1 MKLSLMDT
9 MYKLSTILSLALI
22 LFLSTYAEAQVR
34 LRVRVDAGNATCSN
48 CCDQGIFGGCT
59 GSDPRWRVNIGN
71 QGWTTYPQSGL
82 CFTNPPNTQ
91 YDELFNCPSSYPANL
106 QVCLRTFD
114 DDGAV
119 CIVSED
125 CGQTNCQNFIAPAPG
140 GSATYTI
147 NINQGN
153 ACGGSVTFTI
163 FATGSFPGLGNDQ
176 ICNAINLGTLNSNST
191 IGNNGLSNYNNFCA
205 GNAGDPNPWGGNN
218 DQGVWF
224 QFTTD
229 PFPSAVIEIQANS
242 DPQNNG
248 NSIDLQLAIYESS
261 TGNCSGALTLIK
273 DEYQGLGLFDDEDM
287 SVNCLSPNTTYFI
300 LVDGESTFLI
310 NNGGQEGFFGLQV
323 RDDGIL
329 QAGDE
334 ICDAENLGA
343 VPIAGSVATPNL
355 SRSNVCATNIND
367 PNPGAWASDQTVW
380 FMFQAPPSGHVIVD
394 ADSDLPFLL
403 GGTDAIDIQLA
414 VYETNNGLCTG
425 ILTNTASD
433 YTPGLFSETMEVKCL
448 TAGQNYWVM
457 LDGSALNV
465 SGIFD
470 LTISDGGIYPAPN
483 DLICDAIP
491 LGNPGVGGTVGLNNQ
506 NNYCADNIFEPI
518 PSNWGNDQGVWYTFI
533 APPSGKIEIQLDN
546 GGLFSSDNIDLQV
559 AVYDLSG
566 MICSGIPSEIK
577 SEHEGIGILWD
588 EDMEVD
594 CLIPGREYWI
604 LVDGEG
610 SLIDP
615 DLQEGI
621 FDIQVYGDPQAPASP
636 YDDPCNAF
644 ALGDPSGGN
653 VGTTTGPVH
662 HSQNNFCATATGE
675 PQPSGFTADQTVWYT
690 FVAPGTGN
698 VNIQLTSDPIF
709 GGTDAIDLQIAVWDS
724 PTGCNGPWR
733 EHVSG
738 DGLLYDVDLDVFC
751 LRPGVTYYVQIDGQ
765 SIPLI
770 EDGEGYFDITIT
782 EIPPIPVAPNDSICN
797 AIALGNPFAGTVG
810 ATNQQNLCADNL
822 GDPTPTAF
830 GTDQTV
836 WYSFTTPATGGPYA
850 VDINC
855 TSSLPWPFGN
865 QDAIDLQIAVFSS
878 SNNTCTGALTEIES
892 GYSLLNLFNE
902 DLNVACLLPAMTY
915 YVMVDGSFLDV
926 QGYFDISISQATSVP
941 IPTND
946 LICQH
951 EDLGT
956 VPIGGTLNNGLNYHN
971 FCSDVEPGEPNPFA
985 IEQTVWFSFLAP
997 NHAGANA
1004 TANVTISVES
1014 DPANLG
1020 DGVDCQLAVYESSNN
1035 LCTGTMNLLENGTD
1049 DPLFSFDASV
1059 SVTCLYPG
1067 RRYWVQVDGS
1077 LLNQEGYFQIEV
1089 EDDGNGYRPPYNILC
1104 NAEPLGV
1111 VPNGGSI
1118 NNNIDYTNL
1127 CSDTEAGEPTPSAFS
1142 IDKTVWFT
1150 FQAPSSGNVI
1160 IDAFSDPNNL
1170 GDDIDLQLALYYST
1184 TNSCTGPFLEVDSDH
1199 DIFNKDES
1207 LSVDCLEPGRIY
1219 FLQVDGSNGL
1229 FGDEDGWF
1237 TLRVRDDGGT
1247 SNFPYNNDICS
1258 AYNFG
1263 VPATTQTLNGES
1275 NVCANVEIG
1284 EPGIGNYASHTVW
1297 YQFTAPS
1304 SARVD
1309 IDVVSTNL
1317 FLGMDPEIRLFAS
1330 SNNSCTGNLT
1340 ELEVSNWPT
1349 ALIPENIEAT
1359 CLQPGNTYFIQ
1370 VDGSG
1375 FTLEG
1380 TFNIDIEDIIPSY
1393 GTGTSS
1399 DPEPPNNYCDSAI
1412 ALTVQSESCLNSN
1425 GTFSQ
1430 FNYGQPTIS
1439 YNPAFAQGCG
1449 GNCGDTWYQFT
1460 MPASGNAVV
1469 EGNDDNVGGGIV
1481 GDFSDLTV
1489 VAYTGSCS
1497 SLNPITCDQG
1507 GLFSDVSFQ
1516 VAAPPGTTVWLQ
1528 VFDDNGQDN
1537 NEDYQLCISEGCGFD
1552 NCLDALAVPMLA
1564 NVPYCFNTAGANGE
1578 NVAGGSPG
1586 YYECSEGDNPE
1597 NSIYYYFVSDC
1608 NGSDVTL
1615 TVINAVSN
1623 GNCILGITPT
1633 DGFNISLFQDNTPCD
1648 NNPDSLVDCQTFT
1661 SCNVQ
1666 PFNWSQTYTGLASN
1680 TPYVIQ
1686 IDGGFGSFGGDN
1698 VGEIMITTTTDPVLS
1713 PVSTP
1718 LTCSGLND
1726 GTASAVTQ
1734 GGVPPYSFSWS
1745 NGSTDSTAIG
1755 LASGTYFVTVTGSN
1769 GCFDSA
1775 YVVVND
1781 GLLLNA
1787 SIANTIDVSCSGDC
1801 DGQAT
1806 VIGIGGTV
1814 STSYT
1819 YLWDA
1824 NAANQTTATAT
1835 GLCIGSYT
1843 VTVYDDNLCF
1853 DTVSATIITPNPINT
1868 VLDSFNQATCNGICD
1883 GVASVS
1889 ATGGTVLGNYTYLWS
1904 DGQTNE
1910 TAVGLCAGNYQLT
1923 VYDDNLCTDTLS
1935 VVITQ
1940 PTSVIASIANQ
1951 TNILCN
1957 GDSSGSIEILA
1968 TNGLPNYSYSLFS
1981 SIGLMSTG
1989 SSNIFTNLP
1998 AGNYGIL
2005 VLDLNGCTDSVSTII
2020 TEPTAL
2026 AASLVSTIDVNCFG
2040 GNNGEIIVQ
2049 ATAGSGLA
2057 PYAYSSDGIN
2067 FSSSGIFSGLVA
2079 GNYTIT
2085 VIDSNNCIVLLP
2097 VLIAEPNSINLNL
2110 DAQTVASCGVCDASA
2125 AITVSGGA
2133 GGFSYVWP
2141 NGETTEDATALCA
2154 GTNTVTVT
2162 DANSCSATLAIVIGN
2177 SNSFAVTT
2185 TIDQAIS
2192 CNGNCDAIISITPPI
2207 TAVSPSF
2214 VWNTGATTTSLSGL
2228 CPGSYTAT
2236 ISDNSGC
2243 FVVETIN
2250 VTEPDILTSLAAETQ
2265 GITCAGLSDGQ
2276 AVATPFGGTTPY
2288 GFLWDNGETNQTAT
2302 ALNSGV
2308 HSVTVSDSNFCQTTA
2323 NVTITEPSNLA
2334 ILIQNSSSSSCS
2346 STGCDGTA
2354 TVTVS
2359 GGQSPYNYLWS
2370 NGNTTA
2376 APIDLCP
2383 NFNEVTVTDANGCTA
2398 VTNVLIPANT
2408 NLNINLI
2415 ANNAASCN
2423 AACDGLAVVTALGG
2437 NTSVP
2442 YSFIWNDP
2450 NSQTSALAS
2459 GLCAGVYYVTV
2470 SDTDGCSAAMEVT
2483 VTEPSILASGA
2494 LLSDASCFGSND
2506 GSIVLNPSGGNGLYT
2521 YQWSN
2526 GTSFATAQNLTAGP
2540 YSVTITDL
2548 LGCIMDTSFNVQ
2560 QPPSLFSTTTVDSL
2574 YNGQVISC
2582 ADGNDGSASV
2592 QAFGG
2597 SPGYSYLWFN
2607 GETTDS
2613 ISGLQA
2619 STYPVTI
2626 TDAAGCQI
2634 EDSVRL
2640 MHPLPLLLSI
2650 TINSNYNGY
2659 DVACNNGNDG
2669 IATVN
2674 ATGGTAAYSY
2684 LWSDGQTAATA
2695 SGLQAGS
2702 YAVTVTDANACWTMD
2717 TDSLIAP
2724 AALSDSLIVVQ
2735 SVSCNG
2741 FSDAVVAA
2749 FTSGGIAPFSYL
2761 WDNGET
2767 NAVAT
2772 ALNTGIHN
2780 LSISD
2785 ANGCLYNT
2793 QVSVFEPTSL
2803 NLSFVSQAVNCAG
2816 GLDGNLNALVNG
2828 GSPSYNYLW
2837 SNGQTNVVATA
2848 LAAGSYSLTVTDAN
2862 GCVLAGS
2869 DSIQEPPI
2877 LLSSI
2882 QISSDYNGRAISCF
2896 AAVDGSV
2903 VAAASGGT
2911 APYNYSWSSGQLTVD
2926 ASGLSAGSYQLTVS
2940 DFNGCVDTATIFLNQ
2955 PDPLL
2960 ASALISSNY
2969 NGQAI
2974 RCFGA
2979 NDGQASATGQ
2989 GGTVPYSYWWQDGQ
3003 TTSVAT
3009 GLGPN
3014 SYWVSVSDANGC
3026 TDTASVQLNQPVPL
3040 SFEVNVI
3047 QSIRCFGGTDGTA
3060 LVDSLQG
3067 TAPFSFIW
3075 SDGTTTALNNSLAL
3089 GQHQVSV
3096 SDANGCSA
3104 TASVIIYEPIAI
3116 GLQNSSGTVAS
3127 CYGANDASLSILASG
3142 GSGSYAYDWSNGQTN
3157 STATGL
3163 TAGLYTV
3170 TITDSNGCQAV
3181 FQQLATQ
3188 ASPLDLSFLNVVDIN
3203 CHNNQNG
3210 SATPLIGGGTAPYSL
3225 MWNNTLAYSDSI
3237 PTYLNFGWNTLQ
3249 ITDNNGCTMVDSVY
3263 IDNPNAI
3270 IITTSSSDISC
3281 YGYNDGSATVNAS
3294 GGTPP
3299 LTYNWSNSNS
3309 NQSSI
3314 NNIIPNTLFWCTV
3327 TDQNGCEEISSFY
3340 LYEPNELSTYWGQ
3353 VSNVD
3358 CHNGSNGILSAYAAQ
3373 GISPYT
3379 FDWSNGDL
3387 LINSSTSIVSGL
3399 SAGTYAVTITDQNG
3413 CFTNLD
3419 TFITAPGR
3427 LTASASGDELDCFGD
3442 TDGTINIVATGGTA
3456 PYFYS
3461 LNGGVTQ
3468 TSGSYSGLT
3477 AGNYSIEVS
3486 DASGCVFTTSAII
3499 DQPDS
3504 VLLAVPN
3511 DMQITFGDIVP
3522 LYVQLPVNAPTN
3534 PVITWTPSTG
3544 LSCTDCYQL
3553 NAQPSVTTRYTV
3565 QVTGDEGCVST
3576 ADVLIEV
3583 DKDNGVFVPNG
3594 FSPNGDKNNDVFMLY
3609 SSGAV
3614 ASIEEFMV
3622 FDRWG
3627 ELICYHKNGS
3637 PNYPAYGWDG
3647 TFKGKKM
3654 NTGVFVYFITVR
3666 YFDGSTEVFKG
3677 DLTLIR

>member
-1 MKLSLMDT
+1 
-9 MYKLSTILSLALI
+9 MYKLSTILALI
-22 LFLSTYAEAQVR
+22 FILFSSTFTEGQVR

-48 CCDQGIFGGCT
+48 CCDQGIFGGCN
-59 GSDPRWRVNIGN
+59 GSDPRWRVNIAN
-71 QGWTTYPQSGL
+71 QGWTTYPTAGL

-91 YDELFNCPSSYPANL
+91 YDELFNCPSGYPASI

-125 CGQTNCQNFIAPAPG
+125 CGQTNCQNYTVPAPG
-140 GSATYTI
+140 SSASYTI

-176 ICNAINLGTLNSNST
+176 ICNAINLGTLNSNAI

-205 GNAGDPNPWGGNN
+205 GNTADPNPWGGNN

-224 QFTTD
+224 QFTTGS
-229 PFPSAVIEIQANS
+229 FPSAVVDIQANS

-248 NSIDLQLAIYESS
+248 NDIDLQLALYESS
-261 TGNCSGALTLIK
+261 NGTCTGTLSLIR
-273 DEYQGLGLFDDEDM
+273 DEYQGLGLFNDEDM
-287 SVNCLSPNTTYFI
+287 SVNCLSPNTSYFI

-310 NNGGQEGFFGLQV
+310 NTGGQEGFFGIQV

-334 ICDAENLGA
+334 ICDAENLGT
-343 VPIAGSVATPNL
+343 VPAGGSVATPNL

-367 PNPGAWASDQTVW
+367 PNPGSWSSDQTVW
-380 FMFQAPPSGHVIVD
+380 FMFQAPPSGHVVID

-403 GGTDAIDIQLA
+403 GGTDAIDLQLA
-414 VYETNNGLCTG
+414 IYETSNGLCTG
-425 ILTNTASD
+425 TPFNLASQYDPILN
-433 YTPGLFSETMEVKCL
+433 LFNETLEVKCL
-448 TAGQNYWVM
+448 TAGVNYWIMV
-457 LDGSALNV
+457 DGSPANV

-470 LTISDGGIYPAPN
+470 ITITDGGIPPAPN

-491 LGNPGVGGTVGLNNQ
+491 LGNPGAGGTVGLTNQ

-533 APPSGKIEIQLDN
+533 APPSGKVEIQLDN

-615 DLQEGI
+615 DLQVGI
-621 FDIQVYGDPQAPASP
+621 FNIQVYGDPQDPPSP

-644 ALGDPSGGN
+644 ALGDPTGGN
-653 VGTTTGPVH
+653 VGTTTGPIH

-690 FVAPGTGN
+690 FIAPSTGN
-698 VNIQLTSDPIF
+698 VNIQLISDPIF

-751 LRPGVTYYVQIDGQ
+751 LRPGVRYFVQIDGQ

-770 EDGEGYFDITIT
+770 EDGEGYFDINIT
-782 EIPPIPVAPNDSICN
+782 EIPSIPVAPNDSICN

-810 ATNQQNLCADNL
+810 VSNQQNLCADDL
-822 GDPTPTAF
+822 GDPNPSAF

-865 QDAIDLQIAVFSS
+865 QDAIDLQLAVFSS
-878 SNNTCTGALTEIES
+878 SNNSCTGALTEVES
-892 GYSLLNLFNE
+892 GYSLLDLFNE
-902 DLNVACLLPAMTY
+902 SLNVPCLLPAMTY
-915 YVMVDGSFLDV
+915 FVMVDGSFLDV

-951 EDLGT
+951 ENLGS
-956 VPIGGTLNNGLNYHN
+956 VPVGGSINNGLNYHN
-971 FCSDVEPGEPNPFA
+971 FCSDIEPGEPNPFA
-985 IEQTVWFSFLAP
+985 IEQTVWFSFIAP
-997 NHAGANA
+997 NHAGPNT

-1035 LCTGTMNLLENGTD
+1035 LCTGNMSLLENGDD

-1077 LLNQEGYFQIEV
+1077 LLNQEGYFQIEI
-1089 EDDGNGYRPPYNILC
+1089 EDDGSGYRPPYNILC
-1104 NAEPLGV
+1104 NAEPLGI
-1111 VPNGGSI
+1111 VPNGGTI

-1127 CSDTEAGEPTPSAFS
+1127 CSDTESGEPTPAAFS

-1150 FQAPSSGNVI
+1150 FQAPASGNVT

-1170 GDDIDLQLALYYST
+1170 GDAIDLQLALYYST
-1184 TNSCTGPFLEVDSDH
+1184 TNTCSGPFLEVDSDH

-1207 LSVDCLEPGRIY
+1207 LSVDCLEPGRLY

-1247 SNFPYNNDICS
+1247 SNFPYNNDICA

-1263 VPATTQTLNGES
+1263 IPAANQSLNGES

-1284 EPGIGNYASHTVW
+1284 EPGIGNYATHTVW
-1297 YQFTAPS
+1297 YQFTAPTS
-1304 SARVD
+1304 GRVD
-1309 IDVVSTNL
+1309 IDVVSTNI
-1317 FLGMDPEIRLFAS
+1317 FFGMDPEVRLFSS

-1340 ELEVSNWPT
+1340 EIEVSNWPT

-1375 FTLEG
+1375 LNIEG
-1380 TFNIDIEDIIPSY
+1380 SFNIDIQDMIPNY
-1393 GTGTSS
+1393 GTGNAS

-1412 ALTVQSESCLNSN
+1412 TLAVQSESCLNSN

-1430 FNYGQPTIS
+1430 LNYGQPTIS

-1469 EGNDDNVGGGIV
+1469 EGNDDNVGGGIL

-1489 VAYTGSCS
+1489 VAYTGSCNN
-1497 SLNPITCDQG
+1497 LNPITCDQG

-1528 VFDDNGQDN
+1528 VFNDNGQDDG
-1537 NEDYQLCISEGCGFD
+1537 EDYELCISEGCGFD
-1552 NCLDALAVPMLA
+1552 DCLDALAVPMIA
-1564 NVPYCFNTAGANGE
+1564 NVPYCFNTAGASGE

-1661 SCNVQ
+1661 SCDVQ
-1666 PFNWSQTYTGLASN
+1666 PFNWSQTYTGLAPN

-1713 PVSTP
+1713 PVSSP

-1745 NGSTDSTAIG
+1745 NGSTDSTATG
-1755 LASGTYFVTVTGSN
+1755 LAAGTYFVTVTGTN

-1801 DGQAT
+1801 NGQAT
-1806 VIGIGGTV
+1806 VIAIGGSVATN
-1814 STSYT
+1814 YT
-1819 YLWDA
+1819 YLWDS
-1824 NAANQTTATAT
+1824 NAANQSTATAT
-1835 GLCIGSYT
+1835 GLCIGTYS

-1853 DTVSATIITPNPINT
+1853 DTTSTIITTPNP
-1868 VLDSFNQATCNGICD
+1868 VLASLLTTNQATCNGICD
-1883 GVASVS
+1883 GSASVT
-1889 ATGGTVLGNYTYLWS
+1889 ATGGTVLGNYSYLWPN
-1904 DGQTNE
+1904 GQTNA
-1910 TAVGLCAGNYQLT
+1910 TATALCAGNYQVT
-1923 VYDDNLCTDTLS
+1923 IYDDNACSDTLNI
-1935 VVITQ
+1935 VVTQ
-1940 PTSVIASIANQ
+1940 PTSVIASVANQ

-1957 GDSSGSIEILA
+1957 GDSAGTIEILA
-1968 TNGLPNYSYSLFS
+1968 LNGLPNYTYTLFNS
-1981 SIGLMSTG
+1981 TVIISTG

-1998 AGNYGIL
+1998 AGNYGVL
-2005 VLDLNGCTDSVSTII
+2005 VMDLNGCTDSVAVQL
-2020 TEPTAL
+2020 TAPSPL

-2040 GNNGEIIVQ
+2040 GSDGEIIVQ
-2049 ATAGSGLA
+2049 ATANSGVP
-2057 PYAYSSDGIN
+2057 PYEYSSDGIN
-2067 FSSSGIFSGLVA
+2067 YSASGIFGGLIA
-2079 GNYTIT
+2079 GNYTIS
-2085 VIDSNNCIVLLP
+2085 VRDSNNCTVSLP
-2097 VLIAEPNSINLNL
+2097 VFINQPNSLNISL
-2110 DAQTVASCGVCDASA
+2110 DGQSIASCGFCDASA
-2125 AITVSGGA
+2125 SITVTGGA
-2133 GGFSYVWP
+2133 GGFSYLWP

-2154 GTNTVTVT
+2154 GNNTVTVT
-2162 DANSCSATLAIVIGN
+2162 DLNNCTATLGVTISN
-2177 SNSFAVTT
+2177 SNSFAVTSSIST
-2185 TIDQAIS
+2185 TIS
-2192 CNGNCDAIISITPPI
+2192 CYGACDASISINPP
-2207 TAVSPSF
+2207 TTSGPVAYL
-2214 VWNTGATTTSLSGL
+2214 WNTNATSSTISAL
-2228 CPGSYTAT
+2228 CAGSYSVTV
-2236 ISDNSGC
+2236 SDTNGC

-2250 VTEPDILTSLAAETQ
+2250 LTQPDSLTSLAAQIQ
-2265 GITCAGLSDGQ
+2265 GVSCSGVSDGQ
-2276 AVATPFGGTTPY
+2276 ATATPFGGTNPY
-2288 GFLWDNGETNQTAT
+2288 SFIWDNGETSAT
-2302 ALNSGV
+2302 ALSLNAGQ
-2308 HSVTVSDSNFCQTTA
+2308 HTVTISDSNNCQTSA
-2323 NVTITEPSNLA
+2323 QINITEPSVLNISVLNTTA
-2334 ILIQNSSSSSCS
+2334 SSCS
-2346 STGCDGTA
+2346 SSGCDGTA
-2354 TVTVS
+2354 TLSIS
-2359 GGQSPYNYLWS
+2359 GGQSPYYYLWS

-2383 NFNEVTVTDANGCTA
+2383 NFNEITVTDANGCTA
-2398 VTNVLIPANT
+2398 ISNVLIPANT

-2415 ANNAASCN
+2415 ANTAVSCN
-2423 AACDGLAVVTALGG
+2423 SDCDGLAVVSASGG
-2437 NTSVP
+2437 NNSVP
-2442 YSFIWNDP
+2442 YTFTWDDP
-2450 NSQTSALAS
+2450 NAQNSALAS
-2459 GLCAGVYYVTV
+2459 GLCAGIYHVTA
-2470 SDTDGCSAAMEVT
+2470 SDIDGCSAAIEVT
-2483 VTEPSILASGA
+2483 VTEPSVLSSGA
-2494 LLSDASCFGSND
+2494 VLSDASCFGSSD
-2506 GSIVLNPSGGNGLYT
+2506 GFIQLNPLGGNGIYS
-2521 YQWSN
+2521 YVWSN
-2526 GTSFATAQNLTAGP
+2526 GISSSTTQNLVAGA
-2540 YSVTITDL
+2540 YSVTITDV
-2548 LGCIMDTSFNVQ
+2548 LGCLIDTSFSVQ
-2560 QPPSLFSTTTVDSL
+2560 QPPVFFSTTTVDSF

-2597 SPGYSYLWFN
+2597 TPGYSYSWFN

-2613 ISGLQA
+2613 ITGLQA

-2634 EDSVRL
+2634 EDSVTL
-2640 MHPLPLLLSI
+2640 MHPDQILLSI
-2650 TINSNYNGY
+2650 NLLSNYNGFN
-2659 DVACNNGNDG
+2659 VSCPNGNDG
-2669 IATVN
+2669 IATIN
-2674 ATGGTAAYSY
+2674 ATGGTGAYSY
-2684 LWSDGQTAATA
+2684 LWSDGQTTATV
-2695 SGLQAGS
+2695 SGLEAGN
-2702 YAVTVTDANACWTMD
+2702 YAVTVVDANGCWTMD

-2724 AALSDSLIVVQ
+2724 APLFDSLVILQ
-2735 SVSCNG
+2735 AVSCNG
-2741 FSDAVVAA
+2741 LSDAVVASNP
-2749 FTSGGIAPFSYL
+2749 SGGIAPYTYL
-2761 WDNGET
+2761 WDNGEST
-2767 NAVAT
+2767 ATAT
-2772 ALNTGIHN
+2772 ALNAGVHFLT
-2780 LSISD
+2780 ISD
-2785 ANGCLYNT
+2785 ANGCFFDT
-2793 QVSVFEPTSL
+2793 QVSVFQPSSL
-2803 NLSFVSQAVNCAG
+2803 NLSFSSQPVSCAG
-2816 GLDGNLNALVNG
+2816 GLDGSLNAQISG

-2837 SNGQTNVVATA
+2837 SNGQTNAIA
-2848 LAAGSYSLTVTDAN
+2848 SGLSFGSYTLTVSDAN
-2862 GCVLAGS
+2862 AC
-2869 DSIQEPPI
+2869 SIVGLDTVQEPTM
-2877 LLSSI
+2877 LVSTA
-2882 QISSDYNGRAISCF
+2882 QITSDYNGSNISCF
-2896 AAVDGSV
+2896 GALDGSLL
-2903 VAAASGGT
+2903 AAASGGNP
-2911 APYNYSWSSGQLTVD
+2911 PYNFSWSNGQIINTLTGLAAGTYHLTV
-2926 ASGLSAGSYQLTVS
+2926 T
-2940 DFNGCVDTATIFLNQ
+2940 DFNGCEDSISILLSN
-2955 PDPLL
+2955 PNPLQA
-2960 ASALISSNY
+2960 ASFISSNY

-2974 RCFGA
+2974 SCFGA
-2979 NDGQASATGQ
+2979 NDGQATASGQ
-2989 GGTVPYSYWWQDGQ
+2989 GGTPPYTYWWQDGQ
-3003 TTSVAT
+3003 TTALAS

-3014 SYWVSVSDANGC
+3014 FYWVSVSDANGC
-3026 TDTASVQLNQPVPL
+3026 TDTASVVLNQAIPL
-3040 SFEVNVI
+3040 SFELNLI
-3047 QSIRCFGGTDGTA
+3047 QSVSCFGGTDGAA

-3067 TAPFSFIW
+3067 AAPFNYLW
-3075 SDGTTTALNNSLAL
+3075 SDGTTTALNNNLAL
-3089 GQHQVSV
+3089 GQYQVSV

-3104 TASVIIYEPIAI
+3104 TASIIIYEPIAI
-3116 GLQNSSGTVAS
+3116 GLLNNSEIPAS
-3127 CYGANDASLSILASG
+3127 CYGGNDASLSIQASG
-3142 GSGSYAYDWSNGQTN
+3142 GNSPYAYNWSDGQTN
-3157 STATGL
+3157 NTATGL
-3163 TAGLYTV
+3163 TAGMYTV
-3170 TITDSNGCQAV
+3170 TVTDAAGCQAV

-3188 ASPLDLSFLNVVDIN
+3188 ASPLVLSFINVTDIN

-3210 SATPLIGGGTAPYSL
+3210 SATPLIGGGSPPYSL
-3225 MWNNTLAYSDSI
+3225 MWNNNSAYSDSI
-3237 PTYLNFGWNTLQ
+3237 PSYLSVGWNTLQ
-3249 ITDNNGCTMVDSVY
+3249 VIDNNGCTILDSVY

-3270 IITTSSSDISC
+3270 VVSTNSSDISC
-3281 YGYNDGSATVNAS
+3281 YGYNDGTATVNAS

-3299 LTYNWSNSNS
+3299 LSYSWSISNS
-3309 NQSSI
+3309 NQASI
-3314 NNIIPNTLFWCTV
+3314 SNLEPNVLFWCTV

-3340 LYEPNELSTYWGQ
+3340 LYEPNELLVYWGQ

-3358 CHNGSNGILSAYAAQ
+3358 CHNGSNGILSVYATQ
-3373 GISPYT
+3373 GISPYS
-3379 FDWSNGDL
+3379 FDWSNGISE
-3387 LINSSTSIVSGL
+3387 INTSTSTISGL
-3399 SAGTYAVTITDQNG
+3399 SAGTYAITVTDQNG
-3413 CFTNLD
+3413 CFGSLD
-3419 TFITAPGR
+3419 TFITSPGR
-3427 LTASASGDELDCFGD
+3427 MTASAMGDTLDCFGD
-3442 TDGTINIVATGGTA
+3442 TDGVVSVSAIGGTA
-3456 PYFYS
+3456 PYFFS
-3461 LNGGVTQ
+3461 LNGGFNQ
-3468 TSGSYSGLT
+3468 TSGIFTGLS
-3477 AGNYSIEVS
+3477 AGNYSIEIS
-3486 DASGCVFTTSAII
+3486 DANGCIFTTSAII
-3499 DQPDS
+3499 AQPDS
-3504 VLLAVPN
+3504 VLLAVPD
-3511 DMQITFGDIVP
+3511 DMQISFGDIVP
-3522 LYVQLPVNAPTN
+3522 LYVQLPINAPTN
-3534 PVITWTPSTG
+3534 PVISWTPTSG
-3544 LSCTDCYQL
+3544 LSCTDCYQF
-3553 NAQPSVTTRYTV
+3553 NAQPSVSTNYIV
-3565 QVTGDEGCVST
+3565 QVTGDEGCISM
-3576 ADVLIEV
+3576 ADVFIEV
-3583 DKDNGVFVPNG
+3583 DTDNGVYVPNG

-3614 ASIEEFMV
+3614 ASIDEFMV

-3627 ELICYHKNGS
+3627 ELICYHKDVP

-3647 TFKGKKM
+3647 TFNGKKM
-3654 NTGVFVYFITVR
+3654 NTGVFVYYITVR